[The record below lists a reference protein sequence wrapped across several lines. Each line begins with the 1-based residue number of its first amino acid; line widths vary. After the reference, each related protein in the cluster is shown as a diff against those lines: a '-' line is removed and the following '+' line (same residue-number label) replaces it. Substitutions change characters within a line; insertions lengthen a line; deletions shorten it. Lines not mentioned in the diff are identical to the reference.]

1 MILEPSGG
9 RMERLDAFF
18 HFVGERKEG
27 GWEGSQYRALVTD
40 EDIAL
45 WYGAHSKPSGSTRPL
60 SLHSEPIL
68 EFSEERPSGSTLLL
82 SNGQKNAHFFSF
94 IKKAFLS
101 L

>member
-9 RMERLDAFF
+9 RTKRLDAFF
-18 HFVGERKEG
+18 HFVEG

-45 WYGAHSKPSGSTRPL
+45 WYGAHSKPSGSTRFL
-60 SLHSEPIL
+60 SLRSEPIL
-68 EFSEERPSGSTLLL
+68 EFSEERPSESALLL
-82 SNGQKNAHFFSF
+82 SNGQNNAHFFSF
-94 IKKAFLS
+94 IKKGFPS